1 MTPRDDNP
9 NPRPRRLAILAAVH
23 LSLVLALL
31 GCRRDRGTAHG
42 EKFPRDDEPR
52 AVDRFV
58 SVQSASAAR
67 ADATLTAH
75 HFDGRG
81 ALNSLGRQKLDL
93 MLRDDDAADP
103 LVVYLDLPSS
113 RAPGAA
119 PAADPRES
127 VRVYLADRGVPESHV
142 EFRSGPN
149 LSYSHPAADGLR
161 GLRRF
166 EGDAAPD
173 ASASAPA
180 PGAAGKP
187 NVMTSSPGR

>member
-1 MTPRDDNP
+1 MTKRND

-23 LSLVLALL
+23 LSLVLAML
-31 GCRRDRGTAHG
+31 GCRRDRGNAYG
-42 EKFPRDDEPR
+42 EKFPTDDEPR

-58 SVQSASAAR
+58 QVQSASAAR

-103 LVVYLDLPSS
+103 LVVYLDLPNSPAS
-113 RAPGAA
+113 PGAA
-119 PAADPRES
+119 PAADHGES
-127 VRVYLADRGVPESHV
+127 VRIYLADRGVPGSHV

-173 ASASAPA
+173 ASAAAPA
-180 PGAAGKP
+180 PGAAGKS
-187 NVMTSSPGR
+187 NVMTSPPGR